1 MLKYQAYGTI
11 WETMKLENLQSQE
24 GNSQSKKKLWNVFI
38 LCLYRANVHRPTFQ
52 SNIDVLEK

>member
-38 LCLYRANVHRPTFQ
+38 LCL
-52 SNIDVLEK
+52 